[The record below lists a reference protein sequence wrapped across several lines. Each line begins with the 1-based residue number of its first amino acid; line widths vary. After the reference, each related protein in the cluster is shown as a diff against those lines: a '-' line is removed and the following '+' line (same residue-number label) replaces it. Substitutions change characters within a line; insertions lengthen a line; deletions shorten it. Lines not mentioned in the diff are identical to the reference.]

1 MELEFAKKERV
12 DFKKCGIV
20 GCGAVGSTIA
30 YTLMQTNWF
39 SELVLID
46 EEGKRAEGNAAD
58 LTYGLPFHSKTD
70 IFPGEFSDLADCG
83 IVILAVSGNRLQSK
97 YARHLENMRTFP
109 RLAEK
114 IAHYNEGAILLVVTN
129 PVEILTLL
137 AKEST
142 GFPASRVLGLG
153 TVLDTA
159 RLQQLIGRYL
169 GVDSASVHAFVVG
182 EQGPNEVPVW
192 SSANISGIDLSH
204 FCDSCRHGYDP
215 ALFDS
220 LFRQVQDSTKEIAQS
235 KGSAAFAVA
244 ESVKRIVSAI
254 LFDEHAIL
262 TVSSCLSGHYDLFDV
277 SLSLPCVVGRSGVK
291 QVLEIPLSHE
301 EDAHLQSSAA
311 YLKKMMTDSLL
322 AQ

>member
-1 MELEFAKKERV
+1 MEIERINQRRP

-58 LTYGLPFHSKTD
+58 LTYGLPFGSQTD
-70 IFPGEFSDLADCG
+70 IFSGEFSDLSDCG
-83 IVILAVSGNRLQSK
+83 IVILAVNGNKFQTRS
-97 YARHLENMRTFP
+97 ARHLENMRSFP
-109 RLAEK
+109 ALAEK
-114 IAHYNEGAILLVVTN
+114 IAHYNEEAILLVVTN

-137 AKEST
+137 AKEFSA
-142 GFPASRVLGLG
+142 FPASRVLGLG

-159 RLQQLIGRYL
+159 RLQQLIGRSL
-169 GVDSASVHAFVVG
+169 GVDSASVHSFVVG
-182 EQGPNEVPVW
+182 EQGPSEIPIW
-192 SSANISGIDLSH
+192 SFANISGVDLAH
-204 FCDSCRHGYDP
+204 FCDFCRRGYDQS
-215 ALFDS
+215 LFDS

-262 TVSSCLSGHYDLFDV
+262 TVSSCLSGHYDLSDV
-277 SLSLPCVVGRSGVK
+277 ALSLPCIVGRSGVK

-301 EDAHLQSSAA
+301 EEARLQASAA
-311 YLKKMMTDSLL
+311 YLKKAVAESLL
-322 AQ
+322 PQ